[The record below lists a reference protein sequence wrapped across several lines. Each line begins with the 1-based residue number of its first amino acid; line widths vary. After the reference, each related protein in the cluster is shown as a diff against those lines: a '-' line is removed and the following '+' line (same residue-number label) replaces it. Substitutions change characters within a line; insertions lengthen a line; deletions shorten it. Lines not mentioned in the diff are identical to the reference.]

1 MAAPGCEGE
10 KGGTRAAGRGEKGV
24 AACGW
29 AEVVGRAR
37 DGKRGGVLG
46 RKGRGEGLGVFGPKQ
61 MEGDVPLF
69 FLLFSFI

>member
-1 MAAPGCEGE
+1 
-10 KGGTRAAGRGEKGV
+10 V

-29 AEVVGRAR
+29 AEGVGRAR

-61 MEGDVPLF
+61 MEGDVSPF
-69 FLLFSFI
+69 FSFIFFYLKAISNSFKKSFLNLFEMF